1 MAQALL
7 MLGDFYSPKQ
17 PQRGTIQKDTDMAGD
32 CYKKALA
39 AGAAE
44 AQQRLDALK

>member
-1 MAQALL
+1 
-7 MLGDFYSPKQ
+7 MLGDFYSPQQ
-17 PQRGTIQKDTDMAGD
+17 PQRGTIQKDADIARD

-44 AQQRLDALK
+44 AQQRLDTLK